1 MGGRNCRNCFTL
13 PEINC
18 VQCDY
23 YKEFWLKPPLSENNN
38 IREKNNK
45 PLTPE
50 QEEFKKNIFKQI
62 EQSQDLLKEVFRKK
76 KKNKRQQS
84 G

>member
-18 VQCDY
+18 AQCDY
-23 YKEFWLKPPLSENNN
+23 YKEFYLKKSLPDNNN
-38 IREKNNK
+38 ISEKDDE

-50 QEEFKKNIFKQI
+50 EE
-62 EQSQDLLKEVFRKK
+62 ELRKK
-76 KKNKRQQS
+76 
-84 G
+84 